1 MKIGELILNELL
13 TILKESKITIY
24 NPICHEKQLI
34 FECDVEAKPGSKKEM
49 IEILN
54 GKILIKTRAR
64 PVEGEANSAII
75 ETVAHLFGVSK
86 SCVEI
91 IRGDKSKS
99 KRIKTLVEITANKN
113 KKYFQEKFISISKAE
128 A

>member
-1 MKIGELILNELL
+1 MNELL
-13 TILKESKITIY
+13 LILQKSKLSII

-34 FECDVEAKPGSKKEM
+34 FECDVEAKPGSKKEG
-49 IEILN
+49 IEILD
-54 GKILIKTRAR
+54 GKMIIKTRAR
-64 PVEGEANSAII
+64 PVEGEANAAII
-75 ETVAHLFGVSK
+75 EVVAKVFGVSK

-113 KKYFQEKFISISKAE
+113 KKYFQEKFISISTAE